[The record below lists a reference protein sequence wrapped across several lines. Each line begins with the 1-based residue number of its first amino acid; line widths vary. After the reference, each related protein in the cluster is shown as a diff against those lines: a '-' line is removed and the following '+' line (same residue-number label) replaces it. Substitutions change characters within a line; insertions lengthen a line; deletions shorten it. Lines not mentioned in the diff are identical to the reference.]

1 MKLNRFFY
9 IFINALAYPLS
20 RYLIRI
26 RVWEVIGS
34 IERIEKKRKVCDNF
48 NFNYINKIE
57 LDINFDTITKL

>member
-1 MKLNRFFY
+1 M
-9 IFINALAYPLS
+9 
-20 RYLIRI
+20 
-26 RVWEVIGS
+26 IGS

>member
-26 RVWEVIGS
+26 RVLEVIGS
-34 IERIEKKRKVCDNF
+34 IARIEKKRKVCDNF